1 MFRDLKE
8 YQSLRSIYENSVYPS
23 DRDKQFVK
31 YLEEQNFSDEE
42 IDDLLEYLEDNIEE
56 VTNQFTKELHEEL
69 QTISEE
75 VIPEENIVEFVGAA
89 LKVGGAF
96 LKGAKA
102 ARGAK
107 GLAGFARLGSGFR
120 KAAPVATKI
129 GKEGTKSVSLVRKNL
144 GKLKD
149 GIGNLLKTGASK
161 GKDAAKA
168 VMSNPVVK
176 GVGNVAKA
184 TLPIAAAGGVGG
196 FIGAKIAGGGNKKNQ
211 STNTTTTPDSKG
223 GSQPGGASS
232 AGATVGAAGA
242 AGAAGSKAGTSF
254 ANAIKLNTPEK
265 KAPSAPSAPEKKA
278 PTTTSSGDKKM
289 GAIEKK
295 NRERFGNKRVDFLK
309 QKQKDFK
316 SMDRAKFREKYPNS
330 QSAKDAKR
338 NKSPMDMRNE
348 SLQIAN
354 ELASVYQKM
363 YQTPSEE
370 SLTEDVKNYNALV
383 DFIIKENIVST
394 VEEADAIIAEID
406 EQLIESYLIEGV
418 ISEGLMDAVNRVK
431 QGVGSAVKKVGDA
444 TGGAINKAKE
454 VVGKKINQTK
464 NLVTKTLNPVSDENK
479 KIRSKTAELKKTDKF
494 NSDTGEQG
502 KLKSQIS
509 AVKRQRDGK
518 SIADV
523 QAANK
528 QSMQDRA
535 RKKNEAFQKKKEE
548 FRRKKMGEEIEKDAY
563 TTVLEYLLSQNHA
576 ATIEEANYIMTE
588 LDAETIQGI
597 ISES

>member
-8 YQSLRSIYENSVYPS
+8 YQEIQSIYEKSVCIS
-23 DRDKQFVK
+23 DEERELLK
-31 YLEEQNFSDEE
+31 YLEEQDFTEEELLTLSENTEEVVRIVVEELLADEE
-42 IDDLLEYLEDNIEE
+42 VLQEQNIS
-56 VTNQFTKELHEEL
+56 KEEL
-69 QTISEE
+69 IEGLLGVT
-75 VIPEENIVEFVGAA
+75 
-89 LKVGGAF
+89 
-96 LKGAKA
+96 AKA
-102 ARGAK
+102 TGKLLPKAAAGLKRAFSNPALRKGVKGVVKGSKQAIKNTATKVKAGLGALAK
-107 GLAGFARLGSGFR
+107 GGKD
-120 KAAPVATKI
+120 KAAAASSAIKD
-129 GKEGTKSVSLVRKNL
+129 KS
-144 GKLKD
+144 
-149 GIGNLLKTGASK
+149 
-161 GKDAAKA
+161 KA
-168 VMSNPVVK
+168 VASSPIVK
-176 GVGNVAKA
+176 GVGKA
-184 TLPIAAAGGVGG
+184 LKSTVPVAAAGGIGG
-196 FIGAKIAGGGNKKNQ
+196 VIGAKLAGAGNKK
-211 STNTTTTPDSKG
+211 TEGGTTEKTDVDKGGSKG
-223 GSQPGGASS
+223 GGDSTSSSGG
-232 AGATVGAAGA
+232 G
-242 AGAAGSKAGTSF
+242 AGSKSGTSF
-254 ANAIKLNTPEK
+254 ANAIKLNTPTK
-265 KAPSAPSAPEKKA
+265 NTSTTTTT
-278 PTTTSSGDKKM
+278 TTTSSGEKKM

-295 NRERFGNKRVDFLK
+295 NRERFGDKRIDFLK